1 MTIIILL
8 YFYTRI
14 RMQDSYDCKLH
25 SFNFFKVNIYSSKET
40 EEGEF
45 TTKKVAQL
53 EIMQLLCA
61 VTMYCVATIHNGV
74 FILNLKG

>member
-25 SFNFFKVNIYSSKET
+25 SFNFFKVDIHPRKDT
-40 EEGEF
+40 EEDEF
-45 TTKKVAQL
+45 TIKKVGQL
-53 EIMQLLCA
+53 EFIQLLLLCSYY
-61 VTMYCVATIHNGV
+61 T
-74 FILNLKG
+74 